1 MALFDYTPEE
11 LQKILERAQK
21 ELQEKLAAMT
31 PEERERVGAVA
42 QEMMEADEAEREQ
55 LLDDA
60 INILGAQ
67 TAAEPKVCGHC
78 GAKAEGGGRRRLRL
92 LRHAAVKETSPSLIG
107 GKTPGVAV
115 SRATSGIFL
124 KDS

>member
-31 PEERERVGAVA
+31 PEERERAGAVA

-78 GAKAEGGGRRRLRL
+78 GAKAEGGDVCAFCGMPL
-92 LRHAAVKETSPSLIG
+92 
-107 GKTPGVAV
+107 
-115 SRATSGIFL
+115 
-124 KDS
+124 